1 VGVRRAFGGL
11 FAPGLT
17 FLSGAPG
24 GVLFYVV
31 AGGLLVLPDRSWA
44 TRQLGRVITG
54 SLGVFLLVMAVL
66 QAWPG
71 RGFWQGTVAGRPG
84 TLAAMIQTMATIP
97 QPHVL
102 ASTVSAF
109 GSFDQAHGFAVNLFA
124 VVVLA
129 AIGVGLLWGGRFL
142 YPALLALIV
151 VGVADWV
158 LIEDFGV
165 WGGTGTDPN
174 SMVPMLLLAVCGY
187 LALVRA
193 PAVVPAGST
202 VPAVTAEEVRAA
214 PGDTGVPEVVG
225 GRRAWWEKIDPGYAG
240 RLAAALG
247 AVVIVLIGTAPMVAA
262 AVDPNADT
270 LLAQSVNGTP
280 TAIDGPAP
288 KFDLVDQH
296 GRPVSLADLRGYTV
310 ALTFL
315 DPVCTTDCPIIAQ
328 EFRQANQMLGGQSG
342 KVRFVA
348 IDANPEYTSVGAL
361 TAFDRQEGPAAQP
374 NWLYLTGSVSTLQAI
389 WNDYGVSVAT
399 APAGGMAVHSDL
411 AYVIGPEG
419 NTRRVLNA
427 DPGGATAAD
436 QSSFATV
443 LSEQIT
449 QVLHS

>member
-1 VGVRRAFGGL
+1 
-11 FAPGLT
+11 
-17 FLSGAPG
+17 
-24 GVLFYVV
+24 
-31 AGGLLVLPDRSWA
+31 
-44 TRQLGRVITG
+44 
-54 SLGVFLLVMAVL
+54 
-66 QAWPG
+66 
-71 RGFWQGTVAGRPG
+71 
-84 TLAAMIQTMATIP
+84 
-97 QPHVL
+97 
-102 ASTVSAF
+102 VSAF
-109 GSFDQAHGFAVNLFA
+109 GSFDEAHGFAVNLFA
-124 VVVLA
+124 VGVLA
-129 AIGVGLLWGGRFL
+129 AIGVGLLWGRRLL
-142 YPALLALIV
+142 YPALIALIV

-187 LALVRA
+187 LALVRV
-193 PAVVPAGST
+193 PAVVPAAST
-202 VPAVTAEEVRAA
+202 VPAAAEEAVAA
-214 PGDTGVPEVVG
+214 PDDTRGPTVVTG
-225 GRRAWWEKIDPGYAG
+225 RRRAWWERIDPGYAG

-247 AVVIVLIGTAPMVAA
+247 AVAIVLIGTAPMVAA
-262 AVDPNADT
+262 AVNPNADT

-296 GRPVSLADLRGYTV
+296 GRPVSLRDLRGYTV

-328 EFRQANQMLGGQSG
+328 EFRQADRMLGAQAGR
-342 KVRFVA
+342 VRFVA

-361 TAFDRQEGPAAQP
+361 TAFDRQEGLAAQS
-374 NWLYLTGSVSTLQAI
+374 NWLYLTGPVATLQPI

-411 AYVIGPEG
+411 AYVIGPGG

-436 QSSFATV
+436 QSSFSTV
-443 LSEQIT
+443 LTEQIT